1 MVLYA
6 VTKRKIPIRYLF
18 DSCNLALDSPQR
30 ASCSRGNQYTRMTT
44 IAYSRVPKVALVAV
58 FAAVI
63 AISIFAPREVYA
75 QTGAVSSA
83 FKSIVSFF
91 TDTEV
96 DAQVEANVFP
106 EVEDR
111 KPTRTILAVMTAY
124 SSEVAQTDATPCI
137 PADWK
142 YDLCEHYEKYGEQNT
157 IAANFLPMG
166 TKVRFPDLYGDKV
179 FVVRDRMNARY
190 GMGRGD
196 IWMPTRA
203 EAVQFGVRKV
213 TMEIYSR

>member
-1 MVLYA
+1 MV
-6 VTKRKIPIRYLF
+6 VCTIII
-18 DSCNLALDSPQR
+18 
-30 ASCSRGNQYTRMTT
+30 T
-44 IAYSRVPKVALVAV
+44 IAVA
-58 FAAVI
+58 I
-63 AISIFAPREVYA
+63 PRTAYA
-75 QTGAVSSA
+75 DTGIVSSA
-83 FKSIVSFF
+83 LKSIVNLFSDKE
-91 TDTEV
+91 THAE
-96 DAQVEANVFP
+96 VEANVFP

-142 YDLCEHYEKYGEQNT
+142 YNLCEHYEKYGERNT

-166 TKVRFPDLYGDKV
+166 TKVRFPDLYGDKL

-196 IWMPTRA
+196 IWMPTKA
-203 EAVQFGVRKV
+203 EAVQFGVKKV
-213 TMEIYSR
+213 TMEIYSK

>member
-1 MVLYA
+1 
-6 VTKRKIPIRYLF
+6 
-18 DSCNLALDSPQR
+18 
-30 ASCSRGNQYTRMTT
+30 MTT
-44 IAYSRVPKVALVAV
+44 IAYSRVQKVAVMVVFTAV
-58 FAAVI
+58 V
-63 AISIFAPREVYA
+63 AISIALPHTTYA
-75 QTGAVSSA
+75 QTGAVTSA
-83 FKSIVSFF
+83 FKSIVNFF
-91 TDTEV
+91 SDKEV
-96 DAQVEANVFP
+96 IAQVESNVFP

-124 SSEVAQTDATPCI
+124 SSDVAQTDATPCI

-142 YDLCEHYEKYGEQNT
+142 YDLCENYEKYGEQNT

-190 GMGRGD
+190 GAGRGD

>member
-1 MVLYA
+1 M
-6 VTKRKIPIRYLF
+6 
-18 DSCNLALDSPQR
+18 
-30 ASCSRGNQYTRMTT
+30 
-44 IAYSRVPKVALVAV
+44 AV
-58 FAAVI
+58 FAAVM
-63 AISIFAPREVYA
+63 AFPYTVHAE
-75 QTGAVSSA
+75 TGMFRSA
-83 FKSIVSFF
+83 FKSVVNLFS
-91 TDTEV
+91 DKEV
-96 DAQVEANVFP
+96 EAQVEEGVFP

-124 SSEVAQTDATPCI
+124 SSDVAQTDATPCI

-142 YDLCEHYEKYGEQNT
+142 YDLCENYEKYGERNT

-179 FVVRDRMNARY
+179 FVVRDRMNSRY

-196 IWMPTRA
+196 IWMPTRT